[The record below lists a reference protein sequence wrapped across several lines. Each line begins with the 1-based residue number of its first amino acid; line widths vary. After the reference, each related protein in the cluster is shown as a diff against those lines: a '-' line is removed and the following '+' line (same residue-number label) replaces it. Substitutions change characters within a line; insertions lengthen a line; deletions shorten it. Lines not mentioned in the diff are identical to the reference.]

1 MIKQLHGL
9 MVLVVLCFVGSG
21 AAIAQQKQ
29 VTGKVSGEN
38 GTPLPGVNVIV
49 KSASS
54 TGTIT
59 DSNGAYN
66 VSVPG
71 DDAVLVFTFIGMATQ
86 EITVGTRTVI
96 DVSMEESAATLSEVV
111 VTSFG
116 IQKEKKAL
124 GYSVTQVNGDQFTES
139 RAINVG
145 TALTGKV
152 AGVNVSPPATGA
164 AGSSRVVIRGGS
176 SLKGNDQPLYVVN
189 GMPIESGNMGQAGM
203 WGGNDSGDGLAA
215 INPDDIESISVLKG
229 NAAAALYGA
238 RAANGVILINTK
250 SGKSQKGVG
259 ITLNS
264 NMTIDRVVDYTDF
277 QKTYGPGFDGKAATN
292 ALEARDVGGSHWG
305 KTYDGSPVIQFD
317 GVSRPYTHLNEGIE
331 DFYRTGSTLNNSV
344 ALTGGGE
351 TGTYRFAFSDLKN
364 SDVMPNAGFNR
375 RVANVNVNSKL
386 KRFTFDL
393 SAQYSNQK
401 ATNRPRLSDSPG
413 NANYAVMTK
422 PATLPFDV
430 MKGSADKLGALE
442 DGTELQYQGSVY
454 LTNPYWAAYQFH
466 REDVTNRVLGK
477 AGLRYDFT
485 DWLYV
490 MGRIGLDY
498 QNRIDDGYEPY
509 GTAYIPKG
517 SYNETN
523 KTYQEI
529 NTDVMLGFQK
539 DVGEFSFDALVGG
552 NRMRKTYKMLG
563 GGGSNLV
570 VPFFHSLTNVSAPAV
585 SFEFKEQ
592 GINSIFGSAN
602 IGFKDYV
609 FLNLTARQD
618 QFSTLSPGSSK
629 LFYPSIGTSVVLS
642 DIVRLPDVFTFAKL
656 RASWGKTGGG
666 APDPY
671 ALALTYNLVGAGHL
685 GGSLGQITNTSIPYA
700 GLKPYE
706 SNEFEIG
713 ADVRFFNNRLGV
725 DVAYYNRKTTD
736 DILDRSISA
745 LSGFNSTTINIGEMS
760 NKGIELLLTG
770 TPVSRNQFKW
780 EVSLNFARNISKVMD
795 LGVDAS
801 GDPIAFINLDGSRL
815 QREVIRHIVGQ
826 QLGMIAGYK
835 QLTIDGKKVY
845 DENGYPVRSN
855 AFETIATGRHPV
867 SAGLINS
874 FMYKNIRLS
883 FLLDMRYGGHVMSAT
898 NAVAYSSG
906 LHQETADARTNGL
919 TVTGV
924 DSEGNDKTWTIPANV
939 TDDNGSYLI
948 DNYYSRYA
956 QITENVVYDASFVKL
971 RELSLGYTFPHKL
984 LSKTPFQSASI
995 SLVGRN
1001 LLLLWSKV
1009 DNIDPESAYTTGNTT
1024 TGLEYFAM
1032 PATRSAGVNIS
1043 LSF

>member
-1 MIKQLHGL
+1 MSKRLHGL
-9 MVLVVLCFVGSG
+9 IVLVLLCLFGPVDVAGQDRRV
-21 AAIAQQKQ
+21 A
-29 VTGKVSGEN
+29 GKVSNEDGS
-38 GTPLPGVNVIV
+38 PLPGVNVIV
-49 KSASS
+49 KSNPSN
-54 TGTIT
+54 GTIT
-59 DSNGAYN
+59 DAEGNFS

-71 DDAVLVFTFIGMATQ
+71 EDATLVFSFIGLATK
-86 EITVGTRTVI
+86 EVVVGTQTSINVT
-96 DVSMEESAATLSEVV
+96 MEENLQTLNEVV

-116 IQKEKKAL
+116 IEKEKKAL
-124 GYSVTQVNGDQFTES
+124 GYSVTQVDGDKFTES

-145 TALTGKV
+145 TALTGKI

-203 WGGNDSGDGLAA
+203 WGGNDAGDGLAS

-250 SGKSQKGVG
+250 SGSSGKGIG
-259 ITLNS
+259 ITVNS
-264 NMTIDRVVDYTDF
+264 NMTIDNVVDYTDF

-305 KTYDGSPVIQFD
+305 KPYDDSSVIQFD
-317 GVSRPYTHLNEGIE
+317 GVSRPYSHLNEGLK
-331 DFYRTGSTLNNSV
+331 DFYRTGATLNNSV
-344 ALTGGGE
+344 ALSGGNE
-351 TGTYRFAFSDLKN
+351 TGSYRFAFSDLKN
-364 SDVMPNAGFNR
+364 DDVMPNAGFNR
-375 RVANVNVNSKL
+375 RVANISLNSKL
-386 KRFTFDL
+386 KKFTFDL
-393 SAQYSNQK
+393 TGQYSWQK
-401 ATNRPRLSDSPG
+401 AKNRPRLSDSPG

-430 MKGSADKLGALE
+430 MKGSASKYGALE
-442 DGTELQYQGSVY
+442 DGNELQYQGSVY

-466 REDVTNRVLGK
+466 REDVTNRVFGK
-477 AGLRYDFT
+477 AGIRYDFT

-490 MGRIGLDY
+490 MGRIGIDY

-509 GTAYIPKG
+509 GTAYKPRG

-523 KTYQEI
+523 KTQQEL
-529 NTDVMLGFQK
+529 NTDIMLGFQK
-539 DVGEFSFDALVGG
+539 DVGDFSFDALVGG
-552 NRMRKTYKMLG
+552 NRMRKYYKMLG
-563 GGGSNLV
+563 GGGDNLV
-570 VPFFHSLTNVSAPAV
+570 VPFFHSITNVAAAAV
-585 SFEFKEQ
+585 SFEYTEQ

-602 IGFKDYV
+602 IGFRDYA

-618 QFSTLSPGSSK
+618 QFSTLSPENSK
-629 LFYPSIGTSVVLS
+629 LFYPSVGTSIVLS
-642 DIVRLPDVFTFAKL
+642 DIVQLPSLFTFAKL
-656 RASWGKTGGG
+656 RASWGMTGGG
-666 APDPY
+666 APNPY
-671 ALALTYNLVGAGHL
+671 ALALTYNLVGSGHM
-685 GGSLGQITNTSIPYA
+685 GGSLGTITNGSIPYA

-713 ADVRFFNNRLGV
+713 ADVRFFGNRLGI

-760 NKGIELLLTG
+760 NRGLELLING
-770 TPVSRNQFKW
+770 TPISKPNFAWDVT
-780 EVSLNFARNISKVMD
+780 VNFARNISEVLN
-795 LGVDAS
+795 LGVDAA
-801 GDPIAFINLDGSRL
+801 GEPIKFINLDGSRL
-815 QREVIRHIVGQ
+815 QREVIRHIVGE

-835 QLTIDGKKVY
+835 QLTVDGKPVY
-845 DENGYPVRSN
+845 DDNGYPVRST
-855 AFETIATGRHPV
+855 AFETIATGRHPI
-867 SAGLINS
+867 SAGLTNT
-874 FMYKNIRLS
+874 FTYKGFRLN

-906 LHQETADARTNGL
+906 LHKETAEARTNGL
-919 TVTGV
+919 TVSGV
-924 DSEGNDKTWTIPANV
+924 DAEGNDRTWTIPATA

-956 QITENVVYDASFVKL
+956 QITENVVYDASFIKL
-971 RELSLGYTFPHKL
+971 RELSLGYTFPTAL

-1001 LLLLWSKV
+1001 LWLMWSKV

-1032 PATRSAGVNIS
+1032 PATRSAGINIS
-1043 LSF
+1043 LGF

>member
-1 MIKQLHGL
+1 MSKRLHGL
-9 MVLVVLCFVGSG
+9 IVLVLLCLFGPGDAVGQERRV
-21 AAIAQQKQ
+21 A
-29 VTGKVSGEN
+29 GKVSNEDGS
-38 GTPLPGVNVIV
+38 PLPGVNVIV
-49 KSASS
+49 KSSPS
-54 TGTIT
+54 NGTIT
-59 DSNGAYN
+59 DAEGNFSL
-66 VSVPG
+66 SIPG
-71 DDAVLVFTFIGMATQ
+71 DDATLVFSFIGLATQ
-86 EITVGTRTVI
+86 EIVAGTQTSINVI
-96 DVSMEESAATLSEVV
+96 MQENLQTLNEVV

-116 IQKEKKAL
+116 IEKEKKAL
-124 GYSVTQVNGDQFTES
+124 GYSVTQVNGDKFTES

-145 TALTGKV
+145 TALTGKI

-203 WGGNDSGDGLAA
+203 WGGNDAGDGLAS

-250 SGKSQKGVG
+250 TGSSRKGIG
-259 ITLNS
+259 ITVNS
-264 NMTIDRVVDYTDF
+264 NMTIDNVVDYTDF

-305 KTYDGSPVIQFD
+305 SQYDNSPVVQFD
-317 GVSRPYTHLNEGIE
+317 DVSRPYAHLNEGLK
-331 DFYRTGSTLNNSV
+331 DFYRTGATLNNSV
-344 ALTGGGE
+344 ALSGGNE
-351 TGTYRFAFSDLKN
+351 TGSYRFAFSDLKN
-364 SDVMPNAGFNR
+364 DDVMPNSGFNR
-375 RVANVNVNSKL
+375 RVANLSINSKL
-386 KRFTFDL
+386 KKFTFDL
-393 SAQYSNQK
+393 TGQYSWQK
-401 ATNRPRLSDSPG
+401 AKNRPRLSDSPG

-422 PATLPFDV
+422 PATLPLDV
-430 MKGSADKLGALE
+430 MKGPTSKYGALE
-442 DGTELQYQGSVY
+442 DGNELQYQGSVY

-466 REDVTNRVLGK
+466 REDVTNRILGK
-477 AGLRYDFT
+477 AGIRYDFT

-490 MGRIGLDY
+490 MGRIGIDY

-509 GTAYIPKG
+509 GTAYKPRG

-523 KTYQEI
+523 KTLQEL
-529 NTDVMLGFQK
+529 NTDLMLGFQK
-539 DVGEFSFDALVGG
+539 DVGDFSFDALVGG
-552 NRMRKTYKMLG
+552 NRMRKYYKMLG
-563 GGGSNLV
+563 GGGDNLV
-570 VPFFHSLTNVSAPAV
+570 VPFFHSITNVAAAAV
-585 SFEFKEQ
+585 SFEYTEQ

-602 IGFKDYV
+602 IGFRDYV

-618 QFSTLSPGSSK
+618 QFSTLSPENSK
-629 LFYPSIGTSVVLS
+629 LFYPSVGTSIVLS
-642 DIVRLPDVFTFAKL
+642 DIVQLPSVVTFAKL
-656 RASWGKTGGG
+656 RASWGMTGGG
-666 APDPY
+666 APNPY
-671 ALALTYNLVGAGHL
+671 ALALTYNLVGSGHM
-685 GGSLGQITNTSIPYA
+685 GGSLGTITNGSIPYA

-713 ADVRFFNNRLGV
+713 ADLRFLENRLGI
-725 DVAYYNRKTTD
+725 DFAYYNRKTTD

-760 NKGIELLLTG
+760 NKGIELLING
-770 TPVSRNQFKW
+770 TPISKTNFTWDVT
-780 EVSLNFARNISKVMD
+780 LNFSRNISKVLD
-795 LGVDAS
+795 LGIDAA
-801 GDPIAFINLDGSRL
+801 GDPIKFINLEGSRL
-815 QREVIRHIVGQ
+815 QREVIRHIVGE

-835 QLTIDGKKVY
+835 QQTIDGKPVY
-845 DENGYPVRSN
+845 DANGYPVRSN

-867 SAGLINS
+867 SAGLTNT
-874 FMYKNIRLS
+874 FTYKGIRLN

-906 LHQETADARTNGL
+906 LHKETADARANGL
-919 TVTGV
+919 TVSGV
-924 DSEGNDKTWTIPANV
+924 DTEGNEKTWTIPA
-939 TDDNGSYLI
+939 TTSADNSSYLI

-956 QITENVVYDASFVKL
+956 QITENVVYDASFIKL
-971 RELSLGYTFPHKL
+971 RELSLGYNFPSAL

-1001 LLLLWSKV
+1001 LWLMWSKV

-1032 PATRSAGVNIS
+1032 PATRSVGLNIS
-1043 LSF
+1043 LGF